1 MLDVSVLEAQAELQR
16 LAIEY
21 ADSGLSNGEI
31 YEKIEA
37 NHPAVVDAY
46 IESQRRSLI
55 TTAIWTIVGQ
65 SNRNRR
71 HAAIFAEVGDRRAV
85 GEDLL
90 LNNLPSADG
99 SRKILALMT
108 KVDLLY
114 SADMD
119 EAKAN
124 GLIGQADFKRAL
136 AKRVPKGKTVG
147 DVFTAE
153 QIAEYAQRL
162 FGVSE

>member
-1 MLDVSVLEAQAELQR
+1 MQKDNVLNAHVELQR

-21 ADSGLSNGEI
+21 ADAGLDNGEI

-37 NHPAVVDAY
+37 NHSDVVDAY
-46 IESQRRSLI
+46 VESQRRSLI
-55 TTAIWTIVGQ
+55 TTAIWTIIGQ
-65 SNRNRR
+65 SNRSRR
-71 HAAIFAEVGDRRAV
+71 HAAIFAEVGDRRAA

-90 LNNLPSADG
+90 LANFPSADG

-108 KVDLLY
+108 KADLLY

-119 EAKAN
+119 EAKAT

-136 AKRVPKGKTVG
+136 AKRVPKDKTVG

-162 FGVSE
+162 GVAA